1 MLCAAITFSNS
12 KFEKK
17 TQIFQYTPDN
27 VKLTFLSG
35 YAVCFVVFAEIPG
48 LKRICVDDVKND
60 DDDDDEDEPNK

>member
-1 MLCAAITFSNS
+1 M
-12 KFEKK
+12 
-17 TQIFQYTPDN
+17 
-27 VKLTFLSG
+27 KLTFLSG